1 MQRDD
6 YCVLLL
12 IDVASERDGMSRF
25 VFAVVV
31 QRLSRH
37 CPVADDVARDWAV
50 MSVWYATAQSLSKV
64 CRRAIAV

>member
-25 VFAVVV
+25 VLAVVV
-31 QRLSRH
+31 Q
-37 CPVADDVARDWAV
+37 
-50 MSVWYATAQSLSKV
+50 
-64 CRRAIAV
+64 